1 MASSSYCA
9 VKRGFDFTGAAFLLC
24 LASPALLITSVA
36 ILMEDG
42 APVLFRQRRSGA
54 ADVPYTIYKFRS
66 MTHDTP
72 NVSSADLLH
81 DTTTRVGRIIRRL
94 SLDEL
99 PQLFNVIRGE
109 MSLVG
114 PRPALPSQDLLLGLR
129 RDSGASSLK
138 PGMTGLAQIQ
148 SYDGMPDEVKAAAD
162 AEYATTL
169 SLGCDLQILAKT
181 VGYLLRPPPV
191 Y

>member
-1 MASSSYCA
+1 MASSSYRA
-9 VKRGFDFTGAAFLLC
+9 VKRGFDFAGAALLLG

-36 ILMEDG
+36 IMIEDG
-42 APVLFRQRRSGA
+42 TPVLFRQRRSGA

-66 MTHDTP
+66 MRHDTP

-81 DTTTRVGRIIRRL
+81 DTTTRVGRVIRRL

-114 PRPALPSQDLLLGLR
+114 PRPALPSQHHLLGLR
-129 RDSGASSLK
+129 RDSGAGNLK

-162 AEYATTL
+162 AAYATTL
-169 SLGCDLQILAKT
+169 SLGCDLKILVKT
-181 VGYLLRPPPV
+181 AGYLLRPPPV